1 MANKPLLMTDRWVES
16 VKVHTDREEW
26 ADLKIQGLRLRVSGS
41 GRKVWICRARAKTK
55 VLSKTLGRYPVM
67 TLGKAR
73 TAALGV
79 LEVIAQGDT
88 DVLDR
93 TFKELSE
100 AWVERHAKP
109 KNKSWAQQEQRLNDY
124 AVPVIGKRKVRD
136 IRRADIRELVQGLEG
151 EVLPNRVLATL
162 KTAFRWAVE
171 NDWIESDPTQG
182 VKKPRAEVSR
192 DRVLSMDEIATIW
205 REAGELGFPF
215 TEYVRTLLLT
225 GQRRSEIA
233 GAKWDWID
241 LKAATLTLPAS
252 ETKNGRAHLVPLSP
266 QVVEI
271 LKAMPRLG
279 DAGYV
284 FTTTST
290 SPISG
295 FTKLKA
301 KLDKAIGEEVGG
313 WVFHDLRRAFA
324 THAVRLGV
332 LGEVVGKVLNHTAQ
346 GVTARVYAL
355 HQYEPERRSALDRW
369 ANEVARAVDGR
380 SQAKVVPI
388 RPGK

>member
-16 VKVHTDREEW
+16 VKVQTAREEW
-26 ADLKIQGLRLRVSGS
+26 ADLKIQGLRLRVSAS
-41 GRKVWICRARAKTK
+41 GRKVWLCRARAKDK

-79 LEVIAQGDT
+79 LEVISQGDT
-88 DVLDR
+88 DVLNR
-93 TFKELSE
+93 TFKELAE

-109 KNKSWAQQEQRLNDY
+109 KNKTWQQQEQRLNDY
-124 AVPVIGKRKVRD
+124 AVPVIGKKKVRD
-136 IRRADIRELVQGLEG
+136 IRRAEIRELVEGVKG
-151 EVLPNRVLATL
+151 EVLPNRVLTTL
-162 KTAFRWAVE
+162 KTVFRWAVE
-171 NDWIESDPTQG
+171 NDWIDADPTQG
-182 VKKPRAEVSR
+182 VKKPKAEVSR

-205 REAGELGFPF
+205 REAGQLGFPF

-266 QVVEI
+266 QVVAI

-279 DAGYV
+279 DAGFV
-284 FTTTST
+284 FTTNST

-295 FTKLKA
+295 FTKLKT
-301 KLDKAIGEEVGG
+301 KLDKALGDQVSG

-332 LGEVVGKVLNHTAQ
+332 LEEVIVRVLNHTAQ

-355 HQYEPERRSALDRW
+355 HQYEPEKRSALNRW
-369 ANEVARAVDGR
+369 ANEVMRAVGGR
-380 SQAKVVPI
+380 SQDKVVPI
-388 RPGK
+388 RRGK